1 MSFEDTQ
8 IDVLLR
14 RHAERAS
21 SNAGIE
27 HLDADELNAFAER
40 SLPAAARSRYV
51 SHLADCDDCR
61 RLVSQLAI
69 SAGAVATA
77 EAAGAPTT
85 AHISWLEKL
94 GAFFRPP
101 ALRYAA
107 FAAVVVAAVSFAFL
121 VMRQTQQNRESNL
134 VAQNEQPNQAKTD
147 STKSE
152 ETAKAT
158 PEKNAVANTNLAG
171 TPAGPTPQSRVSLER
186 EESKTLANPPAAPKP
201 QKETEEGVAF
211 ADKKIT
217 ETEVAE
223 SKPSYAPPPPQEG
236 LARVETKSS
245 NQQLRP
251 GIGGASPQSSG
262 TLFGQTGGMDRK
274 QSNQPSSQ
282 QSKDDNS
289 AVAQNQTPI
298 NGRAMNEKAK
308 GPRRDA
314 DNVAAAN
321 RSVNEARPP
330 APKTEDVR
338 GEKRTT
344 SGEEAE
350 TRSVGG
356 HKFRRQGNAWIDAKF
371 KSSMGLKSISRGSEE
386 FTALDSGLRSIAQQ
400 VGGEVIIVWKG
411 KAYKIW

>member
-14 RHAERAS
+14 RHAERAR

-40 SLPAAARSRYV
+40 SLPAAVRSRCV

-69 SAGAVATA
+69 SAGAVAKA
-77 EAAGAPTT
+77 EAAGAPAT

-94 GAFFRPP
+94 GVLFRPP

-107 FAAVVVAAVSFAFL
+107 FAAVVVVAVGVAIL
-121 VMRQTQQNRESNL
+121 VMRQTRQNRESTL
-134 VAQNEQPNQAKTD
+134 VAQNEQPSQARAD

-158 PEKNAVANTNLAG
+158 AEKNVVANNNLAS
-171 TPAGPTPQSRVSLER
+171 TPAEPTPQSRLSLER
-186 EESKTLANPPAAPKP
+186 EESKTLANPQAAPKP
-201 QKETEEGVAF
+201 QKET
-211 ADKKIT
+211 
-217 ETEVAE
+217 E
-223 SKPSYAPPPPQEG
+223 SKPSYAPPPPQESP
-236 LARVETKSS
+236 ARVETKSS

-251 GIGGASPQSSG
+251 GIGSASPQSSG

-274 QSNQPSSQ
+274 QTDQLSSTK
-282 QSKDDNS
+282 QSKDDNR
-289 AVAQNQTPI
+289 AVTQNQAPI
-298 NGRAMNEKAK
+298 NGRVMNEKAK

-330 APKTEDVR
+330 APKTEDAR
-338 GEKRTT
+338 AGKRST
-344 SGEEAE
+344 SGEESE
-350 TRSVGG
+350 IRSVGG

-371 KSSMGLKSISRGSEE
+371 KSSMSLKSISRGSEE
-386 FTALDSGLRSIAQQ
+386 FAALDSGLRLIAQQ
-400 VGGEVIIVWKG
+400 LGGEVIIVWKG
-411 KAYKIW
+411 KAYLIR

>member
-14 RHAERAS
+14 RHAERAR
-21 SNAGIE
+21 SNAATE
-27 HLDADELNAFAER
+27 HLDADELNAFAEG
-40 SLPAAARSRYV
+40 SLPSAARSRYV

-69 SAGAVATA
+69 SAGAVARA
-77 EAAGAPTT
+77 EAAGAPAT

-107 FAAVVVAAVSFAFL
+107 FAAVVLAAVSFAFL

-134 VAQNEQPNQAKTD
+134 FAQNEQPNQAKTD

-158 PEKNAVANTNLAG
+158 PETNAVANTNLAG
-171 TPAGPTPQSRVSLER
+171 TPAGPTPLSRASLER
-186 EESKTLANPPAAPKP
+186 EESKTLANPPAAPKR
-201 QKETEEGVAF
+201 QKETDEGVAL

-223 SKPSYAPPPPQEG
+223 SKPSYAPPPPQESPG
-236 LARVETKSS
+236 RVET
-245 NQQLRP
+245 NQYVRP
-251 GIGGASPQSSG
+251 GIAGASPQSG

-274 QSNQPSSQ
+274 QSNQPAGQ

-289 AVAQNQTPI
+289 AVAQNQIPI
-298 NGRAMNEKAK
+298 NGRVMNEKAK

-314 DNVAAAN
+314 DNVGAAN
-321 RSVNEARPP
+321 RSVNEVPP
-330 APKTEDVR
+330 APKTEDAR
-338 GEKRTT
+338 AEKRTT
-344 SGEEAE
+344 SREGSE

-356 HKFRRQGNAWIDAKF
+356 HKFRRQGNAWVDTKF
-371 KSSMGLKSISRGSEE
+371 KASMTLKSISRGSEE

-411 KAYKIW
+411 KAYMIR

>member
-8 IDVLLR
+8 IDLLLR
-14 RHAERAS
+14 RHASHAK

-27 HLDADELNAFAER
+27 HLDADELNAFAEGA
-40 SLPAAARSRYV
+40 LPAAARSRYV

-69 SAGAVATA
+69 SAGAVAKA

-107 FAAVVVAAVSFAFL
+107 LAAVVVAAVSFAFL

-171 TPAGPTPQSRVSLER
+171 TPAGPTPQSRASLER
-186 EESKTLANPPAAPKP
+186 EESKTLANPPAAPKS
-201 QKETEEGVAF
+201 QKETDEGVAF

-274 QSNQPSSQ
+274 QSNQPASQ

-289 AVAQNQTPI
+289 AVAQNQIPI
-298 NGRAMNEKAK
+298 NGRVMNEKAK

-314 DNVAAAN
+314 DNVGAAN
-321 RSVNEARPP
+321 RSVNEVPP
-330 APKTEDVR
+330 APKTEEAR
-338 GEKRTT
+338 AEKRTT
-344 SGEEAE
+344 SREESE

-356 HKFRRQGNAWIDAKF
+356 HKFRRQGNAWVDTKF
-371 KSSMGLKSISRGSEE
+371 KSSMTLKSISRSSDE

-411 KAYKIW
+411 KAYVIR

>member
-1 MSFEDTQ
+1 MSFEDPQ

-14 RHAERAS
+14 RHAERARS
-21 SNAGIE
+21 KAAIE
-27 HLDADELNAFAER
+27 HLDADELNAFAEG
-40 SLPAAARSRYV
+40 SLPVAARSRFV

-69 SAGAVATA
+69 SAGAVAKA
-77 EAAGAPTT
+77 ETSGAPAT
-85 AHISWLEKL
+85 ADVSWLEKL
-94 GAFFRPP
+94 GVFFRPP

-107 FAAVVVAAVSFAFL
+107 SAAVVVAAVGVAFL
-121 VMRQTQQNRESNL
+121 VMRQTQQNREPAL
-134 VAQNEQPNQAKTD
+134 VAKNEQPSQARAD
-147 STKSE
+147 ITKSE
-152 ETAKAT
+152 ETAKALA
-158 PEKNAVANTNLAG
+158 EKNAVANNSLAS
-171 TPAGPTPQSRVSLER
+171 TPPATPQSRLNLER
-186 EESKTLANPPAAPKP
+186 EESKTLANPQAAPKP
-201 QKETEEGVAF
+201 QKETDESVAL
-211 ADKKIT
+211 ADKQIT
-217 ETEVAE
+217 EPEVAE
-223 SKPSYAPPPPQEG
+223 SKPAYAPPPPQESPG
-236 LARVETKSS
+236 RVATKSS
-245 NQQLRP
+245 DQQTRP
-251 GIGGASPQSSG
+251 GIGGAPQSSG
-262 TLFGQTGGMDRK
+262 TLFGQTGGLDRK
-274 QSNQPSSQ
+274 QSDQPSSQ

-338 GEKRTT
+338 GEKRST
-344 SGEEAE
+344 SGEESE

-386 FTALDSGLRSIAQQ
+386 FAGLDSGLRSIAQQ
-400 VGGEVIIVWKG
+400 VGGEVVIVWKG
-411 KAYKIW
+411 KAYVIR